1 MRTGETAVMS
11 SVYGPIEG
19 KLQSQQIDKAYVEV
33 YYRPKAGLSS
43 VTDRLFEQIVRNTC
57 ETAILTVLHPRTA
70 ITIQLQE
77 MEDRAGLVAC
87 CVNAACL
94 ALLNSGISMKFLIGA
109 VHCCVDA
116 ETEQLVLDPDQRQ
129 VAASRSQLTFVFESV
144 QGNTV
149 AIYTSGQYTVG
160 QYSDALKMCAQASGA
175 IFEFYKTAVRKF
187 VNVL

>member
-1 MRTGETAVMS
+1 MS
-11 SVYGPIEG
+11 SVYGPVEG

-33 YYRPKAGLSS
+33 YYRPKVGLSS

-70 ITIQLQE
+70 VTIQLQE
-77 MEDRAGLVAC
+77 MENRAGLVAC

-94 ALLNSGISMKFLIGA
+94 ALLNSGISMKFLVAA

-116 ETEQLVLDPDQRQ
+116 ETGQLVLDPDQRQ
-129 VAASRSQLTFVFESV
+129 ADASRAQLTFVFESV
-144 QGNTV
+144 HGNTV

-160 QYSDALKMCAQASGA
+160 QYGDALQMCGQASRA
-175 IFEFYKTAVRKF
+175 VFDFYKTAVLQF
-187 VNVL
+187 VNIL